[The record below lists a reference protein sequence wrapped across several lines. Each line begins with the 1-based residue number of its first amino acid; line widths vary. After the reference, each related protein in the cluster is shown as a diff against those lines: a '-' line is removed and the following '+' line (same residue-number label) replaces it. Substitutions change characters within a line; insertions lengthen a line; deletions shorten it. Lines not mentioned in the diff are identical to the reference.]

1 MENDNLGGEKALLE
15 ERRKKL
21 DQLRDK
27 GSAYGNTFKPQNS
40 AKKLHEEYGQ
50 FSKEALVKKDI
61 KNISIAGRIVLKRVM
76 GKASFATLRD
86 SSGDIQIYVTKNNVD
101 ESVYE
106 DFKTWD
112 LGDIVGISGTL
123 FRTQKDEL
131 TIDVWDLEMIT
142 KSLRPMPEKFKGLTD
157 IEARYRQRYLDL
169 MTNTSTKE
177 VFIKRTKI
185 IDSMRKIMNKVG
197 YLEVETPMMHPLA
210 GGAVARPFVT
220 QHNALGQDLY
230 LRIAP
235 ELYLK
240 RLLVGGFDKVFEI
253 NRSFRNEG
261 LSTKHNPE
269 FTMMEWYEAYASMQ
283 DQMNLTKEIILNAA
297 SAAGCKSKITWD
309 GEEINLDNFNQSTLT
324 DLVLEHN
331 KDLSKD
337 DIANK
342 KVLSNFLKDK
352 KIKIEKNWEVGR
364 MLLEVFEET
373 VESRL
378 IDPTFVTEYPVEVS
392 PLSRRNQ
399 DNPDFADRFEL
410 FIGGKEFANGFCELN
425 DPDDQAS
432 RFEKQVEA
440 KDSGDK
446 EAMDYDHDYITAL
459 EHGMPPAVGVGMGVD
474 RLVMLLTNQSSIR
487 DVLLFPQLKS
497 NE

>member
-1 MENDNLGGEKALLE
+1 MDNDNLGGEKALLE

-40 AKKLHEEYGQ
+40 AKKLHEEFGQ
-50 FSKEALVKKDI
+50 FSKEELVKKDI

-86 SSGDIQIYVTKNNVD
+86 ASGDIQIYVTKNNVD
-101 ESVYE
+101 DSVYE

-169 MTNTSTKE
+169 MTNTSSKE

-309 GEEINLDNFNQSTLT
+309 DEEINLDNFNQSTLT

-392 PLSRRNQ
+392 PLSRRKQ

-432 RFEKQVEA
+432 RFKKQVEA

>member
-1 MENDNLGGEKALLE
+1 MDNENISGEKALIE

-21 DQLRDK
+21 KQLRDR
-27 GSAYGNTFKPQNS
+27 GSAYGNSFKPQNN
-40 AKKLHEEYGQ
+40 AFKLQEEYGN
-50 FSKEALVKKDI
+50 FAKEDLAEKDVKD
-61 KNISIAGRIVLKRVM
+61 ISIAGRIVLKRVM
-76 GKASFATLRD
+76 GNASFATLRD
-86 SSGDIQIYVTKNNVD
+86 ASGDIQIYVTKNNVD
-101 ESVYE
+101 ETVYE

-112 LGDIVGISGTL
+112 LGDIVGVSGSL
-123 FRTQKDEL
+123 FKTKTDEL

-169 MTNTSTKE
+169 MTNNETKN
-177 VFIKRTKI
+177 VFIKRTRI
-185 IDSMRKIMNKVG
+185 IDSLRKKMNECN

-210 GGAVARPFVT
+210 GGAVARPFIT

-240 RLLVGGFDKVFEI
+240 RLLVGGFERVFEI

-269 FTMMEWYEAYASMQ
+269 FTMMEWYQAYASMQ
-283 DQMNLTKEIILNAA
+283 DQMDLTKDIILSAA
-297 SAAGCKSKITWD
+297 SAAGCGSNIEWGDLK
-309 GEEINLDNFNQSTLT
+309 INLDNFKQSTLP
-324 DLVLEHN
+324 DLVIEFN
-331 KDLSKD
+331 KSLTKDDLSNKQKLQ
-337 DIANK
+337 DILNDK
-342 KVLSNFLKDK
+342 KV
-352 KIKIEKNWEVGR
+352 KIEKSWGTGR

-373 VESRL
+373 VESKL
-378 IDPTFVTEYPVEVS
+378 IDPTFVTQYPVEVS
-392 PLSRRNQ
+392 PLSRRSES
-399 DNPDFADRFEL
+399 NPDYADRFEL

-432 RFEKQVEA
+432 RFEDQVVA

-497 NE
+497 

>member
-1 MENDNLGGEKALLE
+1 MSEDKIGGEKAILE

-21 DQLRDK
+21 ENLRDK
-27 GSAYGNTFKPQNS
+27 GVAYANSFRPKNS
-40 AKKLHEEYGQ
+40 AKEIHKLYGET
-50 FSKEALVKKDI
+50 SKDDLAEKNI

-76 GKASFATLRD
+76 GNASFATLRD
-86 SSGDIQIYVTKNNVD
+86 ASGDIQIYVTKNNID
-101 ESVYE
+101 ESVYD

-112 LGDIVGISGTL
+112 LGDIVGVSGSL
-123 FRTQKDEL
+123 FRTKTDEL
-131 TIDVWDLEMIT
+131 TIEVWDLEMIT

-157 IEARYRQRYLDL
+157 VEARYRQRYLDL
-169 MTNTSTKE
+169 MTNTQTKE
-177 VFIKRTKI
+177 IFIKRTRI
-185 IDSMRKIMNKVG
+185 IDSARKKMNERG

-220 QHNALGQDLY
+220 QHNALGRDLY

-240 RLLVGGFDKVFEI
+240 RLLVGGFDKVYEI

-269 FTMMEWYEAYASMQ
+269 FTMMEWYEAYATMQ
-283 DQMNLTKEIILNAA
+283 NQMDLTKDIIVNAA
-297 SAAGCKSKITWD
+297 KAIDCGERIQWD
-309 GEEINLDNFNQSTLT
+309 ELEIDLGKFSQEKLS
-324 DLVLEHN
+324 DLVLSYN
-331 KDLSKD
+331 KDLSKKD
-337 DIANK
+337 LNDRS
-342 KVLSNFLKDK
+342 VLEKYFKGLGKETDK
-352 KIKIEKNWEVGR
+352 SWGTGR
-364 MLLEVFEET
+364 LLLEIFEET
-373 VESRL
+373 VEERL
-378 IDPTFVTEYPVEVS
+378 VNPTFVTEYPVEVS
-392 PLSRRNQ
+392 PLSRRNP

-432 RFEKQVEA
+432 RFEAQVAA

-446 EAMDYDHDYITAL
+446 EAMDFDMDYITAL
-459 EHGMPPAVGVGMGVD
+459 EHGMPPAVGVGLGID

-487 DVLLFPQLKS
+487 DVLLFPQLK
-497 NE
+497 N

>member
-1 MENDNLGGEKALLE
+1 MDKDNLSGEKALIE

-27 GSAYGNTFKPQNS
+27 GSAYGNSFKPQNNS
-40 AKKLHEEYGQ
+40 NDIFKEYGE
-50 FSKEALVKKDI
+50 FSKDELAEKDI

-76 GKASFATLRD
+76 GNASFATLRD
-86 SSGDIQIYVTKNNVD
+86 SSGDIQIYVTKNNVE

-112 LGDIVGISGTL
+112 LGDIVGVSGSL
-123 FRTQKDEL
+123 FRTKTDEL

-169 MTNTSTKE
+169 MTNTATKE

-185 IDSMRKIMNKVG
+185 IDSMRKKMNEVG

-240 RLLVGGFDKVFEI
+240 RLLVGGFEKVFEI

-269 FTMMEWYEAYASMQ
+269 FTMMEWYQAYASMQ
-283 DQMNLTKEIILNAA
+283 DQMDLTKDIILNAA
-297 SAAGCKSKITWD
+297 SAASCESIIKWD
-309 GEEINLDNFNQSTLT
+309 DININLNNFTQSTLT
-324 DLVLEHN
+324 SLVLDHN
-331 KDLSKD
+331 KDLVEDDLTDKD
-337 DIANK
+337 KLSDFLKNK
-342 KVLSNFLKDK
+342 KVKV
-352 KIKIEKNWEVGR
+352 EKNWGVGR
-364 MLLEVFEET
+364 MILEIFEET
-373 VESRL
+373 VESKL

-392 PLSRRNQ
+392 PLSRRSEE
-399 DNPDFADRFEL
+399 NPDFADRFEL

-432 RFEKQVEA
+432 RFEDQVAA

-459 EHGMPPAVGVGMGVD
+459 EHGMPPAVGVGLGVD

-497 NE
+497 

>member
-1 MENDNLGGEKALLE
+1 MDNENLGGEKAILE

-21 DQLRDK
+21 DQLRDR
-27 GSAYGNTFKPQNS
+27 GSAYGNSFKPQNS
-40 AKKLHEEYGQ
+40 AKNLHDEYGG
-50 FSKEALVKKDI
+50 FSKEDLAKKNI

-86 SSGDIQIYVTKNNVD
+86 ASGDIQIYVTKNNVD
-101 ESVYE
+101 EDVYE

-112 LGDIVGISGTL
+112 LGDIVGVSGTL

-131 TIDVWDLEMIT
+131 TVDVWDLEMIT

-185 IDSMRKIMNKVG
+185 IDSMRKKMNEVG

-210 GGAVARPFVT
+210 GGAVARPFIT

-240 RLLVGGFDKVFEI
+240 RLLVGGFEKVFEI

-269 FTMMEWYEAYASMQ
+269 FTMMEWYQAYASMQ
-283 DQMNLTKEIILNAA
+283 DQMDLTRDIILNAA
-297 SAAGCKSKITWD
+297 EAAACGTDLEWD
-309 GEEINLDNFNQSTLT
+309 NVKINLGNFSQSTLS
-324 DLVLEHN
+324 DLVVRHN
-331 KDLSKD
+331 KDLTRD
-337 DIANK
+337 DLTDQK
-342 KVLSNFLKDK
+342 KLEEFLNNR
-352 KIKIEKNWEVGR
+352 KIKIEKSWGVGR
-364 MLLEVFEET
+364 MLLEIFEET
-373 VESRL
+373 VESYL

-392 PLSRRNQ
+392 PLSRRNEE
-399 DNPDFADRFEL
+399 NPEFADRFEL

-432 RFEKQVEA
+432 RFEDQVAA

-497 NE
+497 SE

>member
-1 MENDNLGGEKALLE
+1 MDKDNLSGEKALIE

-27 GSAYGNTFKPQNS
+27 GSAYGNSFKPQNNS
-40 AKKLHEEYGQ
+40 NDIFKEYGE
-50 FSKEALVKKDI
+50 FSKDELAEKDI

-76 GKASFATLRD
+76 GNASFATLRD
-86 SSGDIQIYVTKNNVD
+86 SSGDIQIYVTKNNVE

-112 LGDIVGISGTL
+112 LGDIVGVSGSL
-123 FRTQKDEL
+123 FRTKTDEL

-169 MTNTSTKE
+169 MTNTATKE

-185 IDSMRKIMNKVG
+185 IDSMRKKMNEVG

-240 RLLVGGFDKVFEI
+240 RLLVGGFEKVFEI

-269 FTMMEWYEAYASMQ
+269 FTMMEWYQAYASMQ
-283 DQMNLTKEIILNAA
+283 DQMDLTRDIILNAA
-297 SAAGCKSKITWD
+297 SAASCESIIKWD
-309 GEEINLDNFNQSTLT
+309 DVDINLDNFTQSTLT
-324 DLVLEHN
+324 SLVLDHN
-331 KDLSKD
+331 KELSEDDLTDKD
-337 DIANK
+337 KLSDFLKNK
-342 KVLSNFLKDK
+342 KVKV
-352 KIKIEKNWEVGR
+352 EKNWGVGR
-364 MLLEVFEET
+364 IILEIFEET
-373 VESRL
+373 VESKL

-392 PLSRRNQ
+392 PLSRRSEE
-399 DNPDFADRFEL
+399 NPDFADRFEL

-432 RFEKQVEA
+432 RFEDQVAA

-459 EHGMPPAVGVGMGVD
+459 EHGMPPAVGVGLGVD

-497 NE
+497 

>member
-1 MENDNLGGEKALLE
+1 MDKDNLSGEKALIE

-27 GSAYGNTFKPQNS
+27 GSAYGNSFKPQNNS
-40 AKKLHEEYGQ
+40 NDIFKEYGE
-50 FSKEALVKKDI
+50 FSKDELAEKDI

-76 GKASFATLRD
+76 GNASFATLRD
-86 SSGDIQIYVTKNNVD
+86 SSGDIQIYVTKNNV
-101 ESVYE
+101 EQSVYE

-112 LGDIVGISGTL
+112 LGDIVGVSGSL
-123 FRTQKDEL
+123 FRTKTDEL

-169 MTNTSTKE
+169 MTNTATKE

-185 IDSMRKIMNKVG
+185 IDAMRKKMNEVG

-240 RLLVGGFDKVFEI
+240 RLLVGGFEKVFEI

-269 FTMMEWYEAYASMQ
+269 FTMMEWYQAYASMQ
-283 DQMNLTKEIILNAA
+283 DQMDLTRDIILNAA
-297 SAAGCKSKITWD
+297 SAASCESIIKWD
-309 GEEINLDNFNQSTLT
+309 DVDINLDNFSQSTLT
-324 DLVLEHN
+324 SLVLDHN
-331 KDLSKD
+331 KELSEDDLTDKYKLSDFLK
-337 DIANK
+337 NK
-342 KVLSNFLKDK
+342 KVKV
-352 KIKIEKNWEVGR
+352 EKNWGVGR
-364 MLLEVFEET
+364 MVLEIFEET
-373 VESRL
+373 VESKL

-392 PLSRRNQ
+392 PLSRRSEE
-399 DNPDFADRFEL
+399 NPDFADRFEL

-432 RFEKQVEA
+432 RFEDQVAA

-459 EHGMPPAVGVGMGVD
+459 EHGMPPAVGVGLGVD

-497 NE
+497 

>member
-1 MENDNLGGEKALLE
+1 MDKDNLSGEKALIE

-27 GSAYGNTFKPQNS
+27 GSAYGNSFKPQNNS
-40 AKKLHEEYGQ
+40 NDIFKEYGE
-50 FSKEALVKKDI
+50 FSKDELAEKDI

-76 GKASFATLRD
+76 GNASFATLRD
-86 SSGDIQIYVTKNNVD
+86 SSGDIQIYVTKNNVE

-112 LGDIVGISGTL
+112 LGDIVGVSGSL
-123 FRTQKDEL
+123 FRTKTDEL

-169 MTNTSTKE
+169 MTNTATKE

-185 IDSMRKIMNKVG
+185 IDAMRKKMNEVG

-240 RLLVGGFDKVFEI
+240 RLLVGGFEKVFEI

-269 FTMMEWYEAYASMQ
+269 FTMMEWYQAYASMQ
-283 DQMNLTKEIILNAA
+283 DQMDLTRDIILNAA
-297 SAAGCKSKITWD
+297 SAASCESIIKWD
-309 GEEINLDNFNQSTLT
+309 DVDINLDNFSQSTLT
-324 DLVLEHN
+324 SLVLDHN
-331 KDLSKD
+331 KELSEDDLTDKYKLSDFLK
-337 DIANK
+337 NK
-342 KVLSNFLKDK
+342 KVKV
-352 KIKIEKNWEVGR
+352 EKNWGVGR
-364 MLLEVFEET
+364 MMLEIFEET
-373 VESRL
+373 VESKL

-392 PLSRRNQ
+392 PLSRRSEE
-399 DNPDFADRFEL
+399 NPDFADRFEL

-432 RFEKQVEA
+432 RFEDQVAA

-459 EHGMPPAVGVGMGVD
+459 EHGMPPAVGVGLGVD

-497 NE
+497 

>member
-1 MENDNLGGEKALLE
+1 MDKDNLSGEKALIE

-27 GSAYGNTFKPQNS
+27 GSAYGNSFKPQNNS
-40 AKKLHEEYGQ
+40 NDIFKEYGE
-50 FSKEALVKKDI
+50 FSKDELAEKDI

-76 GKASFATLRD
+76 GNASFATLRD
-86 SSGDIQIYVTKNNVD
+86 SSGDIQIYVTKNNV
-101 ESVYE
+101 EQSVYE

-112 LGDIVGISGTL
+112 LGDIVGVSGSL
-123 FRTQKDEL
+123 FRTKTDEL

-169 MTNTSTKE
+169 MTNTATKE

-185 IDSMRKIMNKVG
+185 IDSMRKKMNEVG

-220 QHNALGQDLY
+220 QHNALGQDLF

-240 RLLVGGFDKVFEI
+240 RLLVGGFEKVFEI

-269 FTMMEWYEAYASMQ
+269 FTMMEWYQAYASMQ
-283 DQMNLTKEIILNAA
+283 DQMDLTRDIILNAA
-297 SAAGCKSKITWD
+297 SAASWESIRKWD
-309 GEEINLDNFNQSTLT
+309 DVDINLDKFTQSTLT
-324 DLVLEHN
+324 SLVLDHN
-331 KDLSKD
+331 KELSEDDLIDKHKLSDFLK
-337 DIANK
+337 NK
-342 KVLSNFLKDK
+342 KVKV
-352 KIKIEKNWEVGR
+352 EKNWGVGR
-364 MLLEVFEET
+364 MVLEIFEET
-373 VESRL
+373 VESKL

-392 PLSRRNQ
+392 PLSRRSEE
-399 DNPDFADRFEL
+399 NPDFADRFEL

-432 RFEKQVEA
+432 RFEDQVAA

-459 EHGMPPAVGVGMGVD
+459 EHGMPPAVGVGLGVD

-497 NE
+497 

>member
-1 MENDNLGGEKALLE
+1 MDNENISGEKALIE

-21 DQLRDK
+21 KQLRDK
-27 GSAYGNTFKPQNS
+27 GSAYGNSFKPQNN
-40 AKKLHEEYGQ
+40 ALKLQEEYGN
-50 FSKEALVKKDI
+50 FSKEVLAEKDVKD
-61 KNISIAGRIVLKRVM
+61 ISIAGRIVLKRVM
-76 GKASFATLRD
+76 GNASFATLRD
-86 SSGDIQIYVTKNNVD
+86 ASGDIQIYVTKNNVD
-101 ESVYE
+101 ETVYE

-112 LGDIVGISGTL
+112 LGDIVGVSGSL
-123 FRTQKDEL
+123 FKTKTDEL

-169 MTNTSTKE
+169 MTNNETKN
-177 VFIKRTKI
+177 VFIKRTRI
-185 IDSMRKIMNKVG
+185 IDSLRKKMNECN

-210 GGAVARPFVT
+210 GGAVARPFIT

-240 RLLVGGFDKVFEI
+240 RLLVGGFERVFEI

-269 FTMMEWYEAYASMQ
+269 FTMMEWYQAYASMQ
-283 DQMNLTKEIILNAA
+283 DQMDLTKDIILSAA
-297 SAAGCKSKITWD
+297 SAAGCGSNIEWGDLK
-309 GEEINLDNFNQSTLT
+309 INLDNFKQSTLS
-324 DLVLEHN
+324 DLVIEFN
-331 KDLSKD
+331 KSLTKDDLSDKQKLQ
-337 DIANK
+337 DI
-342 KVLSNFLKDK
+342 LKDK
-352 KIKIEKNWEVGR
+352 KVKIEKSWGTGR

-373 VESRL
+373 VESKL
-378 IDPTFVTEYPVEVS
+378 IDPTFVTQYPVEVS
-392 PLSRRNQ
+392 PLSRRSES
-399 DNPDFADRFEL
+399 NPDYADRFEL

-432 RFEKQVEA
+432 RFEDQVVA

-497 NE
+497 

>member
-1 MENDNLGGEKALLE
+1 MDKDNLSGEKALIE

-21 DQLRDK
+21 EQLRDK
-27 GSAYGNTFKPQNS
+27 GDAYGNSFKPKNN
-40 AKKLHEEYGQ
+40 AKDLQDEYGKY
-50 FSKEALVKKDI
+50 SKEELVDKKVKD
-61 KNISIAGRIVLKRVM
+61 ISIAGRIVLKRVM
-76 GKASFATLRD
+76 GNASFATIRD
-86 SSGDIQIYVTKNNVD
+86 SSGDIQIYVTKNNVE

-112 LGDIVGISGTL
+112 LGDIVGVSGSL
-123 FRTQKDEL
+123 FRTKTDEL

-169 MTNTSTKE
+169 MTNIDTKE

-185 IDSMRKIMNKVG
+185 IDSMRKKMNDCG

-210 GGAVARPFVT
+210 GGAVARPFIT

-240 RLLVGGFDKVFEI
+240 RLLVGGFERVFEI

-283 DQMNLTKEIILNAA
+283 EQMDLTRDIIL
-297 SAAGCKSKITWD
+297 SAAVAAECDTKIEWGDTK
-309 GEEINLDNFNQSTLT
+309 INLNNFKQSTLS

-331 KDLSKD
+331 KDLTKE
-337 DIANK
+337 DINNKGNLEQFLKKK
-342 KVLSNFLKDK
+342 KV
-352 KIKIEKNWEVGR
+352 KIEKNWGVGR
-364 MLLEVFEET
+364 MLLEAFEET
-373 VESRL
+373 VEENL

-392 PLSRRNQ
+392 PLSRRNEE
-399 DNPDFADRFEL
+399 NPDYADRFEL

-432 RFEKQVEA
+432 RFEDQVAA

-446 EAMDYDHDYITAL
+446 EAMDYDQDYITAL

-497 NE
+497 

>member
-1 MENDNLGGEKALLE
+1 MDKDNLSGEKALIE

-27 GSAYGNTFKPQNS
+27 GSAYGNSFKPQNNS
-40 AKKLHEEYGQ
+40 NDIFKEYGE
-50 FSKEALVKKDI
+50 FSKDELAEKDI

-76 GKASFATLRD
+76 GNASFATLRD
-86 SSGDIQIYVTKNNVD
+86 SSGDIQIYVTKNNV
-101 ESVYE
+101 EQSVYE

-112 LGDIVGISGTL
+112 LGDIVGVSGSL
-123 FRTQKDEL
+123 FRTKTDEL

-169 MTNTSTKE
+169 MTNIATKE

-185 IDSMRKIMNKVG
+185 IDSMRKKMNEVG

-240 RLLVGGFDKVFEI
+240 RLLVGGFEKVFEI

-269 FTMMEWYEAYASMQ
+269 FTMMEWYQAYASMQ
-283 DQMNLTKEIILNAA
+283 DQMDLTRDIILNAA
-297 SAAGCKSKITWD
+297 SAASCESIIKWD
-309 GEEINLDNFNQSTLT
+309 DVDINLDNFTQSTLT
-324 DLVLEHN
+324 SLVLDHN
-331 KDLSKD
+331 KELSEDDLTNKD
-337 DIANK
+337 KLSDFLKNK
-342 KVLSNFLKDK
+342 KVKV
-352 KIKIEKNWEVGR
+352 EKNWGVGR
-364 MLLEVFEET
+364 MILEIFEET
-373 VESRL
+373 VESKL

-392 PLSRRNQ
+392 PLSRRSEE
-399 DNPDFADRFEL
+399 NPDFADRFEL

-432 RFEKQVEA
+432 RFEDQVAA

-459 EHGMPPAVGVGMGVD
+459 EHGMPPAVGVGLGVD

-497 NE
+497 

>member
-1 MENDNLGGEKALLE
+1 MDNDNLGGEKALLE

-40 AKKLHEEYGQ
+40 AKKLHEEFGQ
-50 FSKEALVKKDI
+50 FSKEELVKKDV

-101 ESVYE
+101 GSVYE

-169 MTNTSTKE
+169 MTNTSSKE

-297 SAAGCKSKITWD
+297 SAAGCKSQITWD
-309 GEEINLDNFNQSTLT
+309 DEEINLDNFNQSTLT

-378 IDPTFVTEYPVEVS
+378 IDPTFVTDYPVEVS
-392 PLSRRNQ
+392 PLSRRKQ

-432 RFEKQVEA
+432 RFKKQVEA

-497 NE
+497 N

>member
-1 MENDNLGGEKALLE
+1 MDNENLGGEKAILE

-27 GSAYGNTFKPQNS
+27 GSAYGNSFKPQNS
-40 AKKLHEEYGQ
+40 AKNLHDEYGG
-50 FSKEALVKKDI
+50 FSKEDLTKKNI

-86 SSGDIQIYVTKNNVD
+86 ASGDIQIYVTKNNVD
-101 ESVYE
+101 EDVYE

-112 LGDIVGISGTL
+112 LGDIVGVSGTL

-185 IDSMRKIMNKVG
+185 IDSMRKKMNEAG

-210 GGAVARPFVT
+210 GGAVARPFIT

-240 RLLVGGFDKVFEI
+240 RLLVGGFEKVFEI

-269 FTMMEWYEAYASMQ
+269 FTMMEWYQAYASMQ
-283 DQMNLTKEIILNAA
+283 DQMDLTRDIILNAA
-297 SAAGCKSKITWD
+297 EAAACGTDLEWDSVKIKL
-309 GEEINLDNFNQSTLT
+309 GNFNQSTLS
-324 DLVLEHN
+324 DLVTKHN
-331 KDLSKD
+331 KDLTSND
-337 DIANK
+337 LTDRK
-342 KVLSNFLKDK
+342 KLEEFLNNR
-352 KIKIEKNWEVGR
+352 KIKIEKSWGIGR
-364 MLLEVFEET
+364 MLLEIFEET
-373 VESRL
+373 VESNL

-392 PLSRRNQ
+392 PLSRRSE
-399 DNPDFADRFEL
+399 DNPEFADRFEL

-432 RFEKQVEA
+432 RFEDQVAA

-497 NE
+497 SE

>member
-1 MENDNLGGEKALLE
+1 MDNENLGGEKAILE

-21 DQLRDK
+21 DQLRDR
-27 GSAYGNTFKPQNS
+27 GSAYGNSFKPQNS
-40 AKKLHEEYGQ
+40 AKNLHDEYGS
-50 FSKEALVKKDI
+50 FSKEDLANKNI

-86 SSGDIQIYVTKNNVD
+86 ASGDIQIYVTKNNVD
-101 ESVYE
+101 EDVYE

-112 LGDIVGISGTL
+112 LGDIVGVSGTL

-131 TIDVWDLEMIT
+131 TVDVWDLEMIT

-185 IDSMRKIMNKVG
+185 IDSMRKKMNEVG

-210 GGAVARPFVT
+210 GGAVARPFIT

-240 RLLVGGFDKVFEI
+240 RLLVGGFEKVFEI

-269 FTMMEWYEAYASMQ
+269 FTMMEWYQAYASMQ
-283 DQMNLTKEIILNAA
+283 DQMDLTRDIILNAA
-297 SAAGCKSKITWD
+297 EAATCGTNLEWD
-309 GEEINLDNFNQSTLT
+309 NVKINLDNFNQSTLS
-324 DLVLEHN
+324 DLVIEHN
-331 KDLSKD
+331 KDLTKD
-337 DIANK
+337 DLTDQK
-342 KVLSNFLKDK
+342 KLEEFLNNR
-352 KIKIEKNWEVGR
+352 KIKTEKSWGVGR
-364 MLLEVFEET
+364 MLLEIFEET
-373 VESRL
+373 VESNL

-392 PLSRRNQ
+392 PLSRRNEE
-399 DNPDFADRFEL
+399 NPEFADRFEL

-432 RFEKQVEA
+432 RFEDQVAA

-497 NE
+497 SE

>member
-1 MENDNLGGEKALLE
+1 MDKDNLSGEKALIE

-27 GSAYGNTFKPQNS
+27 GSAYGNSFKPQNNS
-40 AKKLHEEYGQ
+40 NDIFKEYGE
-50 FSKEALVKKDI
+50 FSKDELAEKDI

-76 GKASFATLRD
+76 GNASFATLRD
-86 SSGDIQIYVTKNNVD
+86 SSGDIQIYVTKNNVE

-112 LGDIVGISGTL
+112 LGDIVGVSGSL
-123 FRTQKDEL
+123 FRTKTDEL

-169 MTNTSTKE
+169 MTNTATKE

-185 IDSMRKIMNKVG
+185 IDSMRKKMNEVG

-220 QHNALGQDLY
+220 QHNALGQDLF

-240 RLLVGGFDKVFEI
+240 RLLVGGFEKVFEI

-269 FTMMEWYEAYASMQ
+269 FTMMEWYQAYASMQ
-283 DQMNLTKEIILNAA
+283 DQMDLTRDIILNAA
-297 SAAGCKSKITWD
+297 SAASCESIIKWD
-309 GEEINLDNFNQSTLT
+309 DVDINLDNFTQSTLT
-324 DLVLEHN
+324 SLVLDHN
-331 KDLSKD
+331 KELSEDDLTDKYKLSDFLK
-337 DIANK
+337 NK
-342 KVLSNFLKDK
+342 KVKV
-352 KIKIEKNWEVGR
+352 EKNWGVGR
-364 MLLEVFEET
+364 MILEIFEET
-373 VESRL
+373 VESKL

-392 PLSRRNQ
+392 PLSRRSEE
-399 DNPDFADRFEL
+399 NPDFADRFEL

-432 RFEKQVEA
+432 RFEDQVAA

-459 EHGMPPAVGVGMGVD
+459 EHGMPPAVGVGLGVD

-497 NE
+497 

>member
-1 MENDNLGGEKALLE
+1 MDNDNLGGEKALLE

-40 AKKLHEEYGQ
+40 AKKLHEEFGQ
-50 FSKEALVKKDI
+50 FSKEELVKKDI

-86 SSGDIQIYVTKNNVD
+86 ASGDIQIYVTKNNVD
-101 ESVYE
+101 DSVYE

-169 MTNTSTKE
+169 MTNTSSKE

-297 SAAGCKSKITWD
+297 SAAGCKSQITWD
-309 GEEINLDNFNQSTLT
+309 DEEINLDNFNQSTLT

-378 IDPTFVTEYPVEVS
+378 IDPTFVTDYPVEVS
-392 PLSRRNQ
+392 PLSRRKQ

-432 RFEKQVEA
+432 RFKKQVEA

>member
-1 MENDNLGGEKALLE
+1 MDNENISGEKALIE

-21 DQLRDK
+21 KQLRDR
-27 GSAYGNTFKPQNS
+27 GGAYGNSFKPQNN
-40 AKKLHEEYGQ
+40 AFKLQEEYGR
-50 FSKEALVKKDI
+50 FSKEDLAEKDVKD
-61 KNISIAGRIVLKRVM
+61 ISIAGRIVLKRVM
-76 GKASFATLRD
+76 GNASFATLRD
-86 SSGDIQIYVTKNNVD
+86 ASGDIQIYVTKNNVD
-101 ESVYE
+101 ETVYE

-112 LGDIVGISGTL
+112 LGDIVGVSGSL
-123 FRTQKDEL
+123 FKTKTDEL

-169 MTNTSTKE
+169 MTNNETKNI
-177 VFIKRTKI
+177 FIKRTRI
-185 IDSMRKIMNKVG
+185 IDSLRKKMNECN

-210 GGAVARPFVT
+210 GGAVARPFIT

-240 RLLVGGFDKVFEI
+240 RLLVGGFERVFEI

-269 FTMMEWYEAYASMQ
+269 FTMMEWYQAYASMQ
-283 DQMNLTKEIILNAA
+283 DQMDLTKDIIFSAA
-297 SAAGCKSKITWD
+297 SAADCGSNIEWGDLK
-309 GEEINLDNFNQSTLT
+309 INLDNFKQSTLSE
-324 DLVLEHN
+324 LVIEFN
-331 KDLSKD
+331 KSLTKDDLSNKQKLQ
-337 DIANK
+337 DILNDK
-342 KVLSNFLKDK
+342 KV
-352 KIKIEKNWEVGR
+352 KIEKSWGTGR

-373 VESRL
+373 VESKL
-378 IDPTFVTEYPVEVS
+378 IDPTFVTQYPVEVS
-392 PLSRRNQ
+392 PLSRRSES
-399 DNPDFADRFEL
+399 NPDYADRFEL

-432 RFEKQVEA
+432 RFEDQVLA

-497 NE
+497 

>member
-1 MENDNLGGEKALLE
+1 MDNENISGEKALIE

-21 DQLRDK
+21 KQLRDR
-27 GSAYGNTFKPQNS
+27 GGAYGNSFKPQNN
-40 AKKLHEEYGQ
+40 AFKLQEEYGR
-50 FSKEALVKKDI
+50 FSKEDLAEKDVKD
-61 KNISIAGRIVLKRVM
+61 ISIAGRIVLKRVM
-76 GKASFATLRD
+76 GNASFATLRD
-86 SSGDIQIYVTKNNVD
+86 GSGDIQIYVTKNNVD
-101 ESVYE
+101 ETVYE

-112 LGDIVGISGTL
+112 LGDIVGVSGSL
-123 FRTQKDEL
+123 FKTKTDEL

-169 MTNTSTKE
+169 MTNNETKN

-185 IDSMRKIMNKVG
+185 IDSLRKKMNECN

-210 GGAVARPFVT
+210 GGAVARPFIT

-240 RLLVGGFDKVFEI
+240 RLLVGGFERVFEI

-269 FTMMEWYEAYASMQ
+269 FTMMEWYQAYASMQ
-283 DQMNLTKEIILNAA
+283 DQMDLTKDIILSAA
-297 SAAGCKSKITWD
+297 SAADCGSNIEWGDLK
-309 GEEINLDNFNQSTLT
+309 INLDNFKQSTLSE
-324 DLVLEHN
+324 LVIEFN
-331 KDLSKD
+331 KSLTKDDLSNKQKLQ
-337 DIANK
+337 DILNDK
-342 KVLSNFLKDK
+342 KV
-352 KIKIEKNWEVGR
+352 KIEKSWGTGR

-373 VESRL
+373 VESKL
-378 IDPTFVTEYPVEVS
+378 IDPTFVTQYPVEVS
-392 PLSRRNQ
+392 PLSRRSES
-399 DNPDFADRFEL
+399 NPDYADRFEL

-432 RFEKQVEA
+432 RFEDQVLA

-497 NE
+497 

>member
-1 MENDNLGGEKALLE
+1 MDKDNLSGEKALIE

-27 GSAYGNTFKPQNS
+27 GSAYGNSFKPQNNS
-40 AKKLHEEYGQ
+40 NDIFKEYGE
-50 FSKEALVKKDI
+50 FSKDELAEKDI

-76 GKASFATLRD
+76 GNASFATLRD
-86 SSGDIQIYVTKNNVD
+86 SSGDIQIYVTKNNV
-101 ESVYE
+101 EQSVYE

-112 LGDIVGISGTL
+112 LGDIVGVSGSL
-123 FRTQKDEL
+123 FRTKTDEL

-169 MTNTSTKE
+169 MTNTATKE

-185 IDSMRKIMNKVG
+185 IDSMRKKMNEVG

-220 QHNALGQDLY
+220 QHNALGQDLF

-240 RLLVGGFDKVFEI
+240 RLLVGGFEKVFEI

-269 FTMMEWYEAYASMQ
+269 FTMMEWYQAYASMQ
-283 DQMNLTKEIILNAA
+283 DQMDLTRDIILNAA
-297 SAAGCKSKITWD
+297 SAASCESIIKWD
-309 GEEINLDNFNQSTLT
+309 DVDINLDNFTQSTLT
-324 DLVLEHN
+324 SLVLDHN
-331 KDLSKD
+331 KELSEDDLIDKHKLSDFLK
-337 DIANK
+337 NK
-342 KVLSNFLKDK
+342 KVKV
-352 KIKIEKNWEVGR
+352 EKNWGVGR
-364 MLLEVFEET
+364 MVLEIFEET
-373 VESRL
+373 VESKL

-392 PLSRRNQ
+392 PLSRRSEE
-399 DNPDFADRFEL
+399 NPDFADRFEL

-432 RFEKQVEA
+432 RFEDQVAA

-459 EHGMPPAVGVGMGVD
+459 EHGMPPAVGVGLGVD

-497 NE
+497 

>member
-1 MENDNLGGEKALLE
+1 MDNENLGGEKAILE

-27 GSAYGNTFKPQNS
+27 GSAYGNSFKPENS
-40 AKKLHEEYGQ
+40 SKNLHEKYGK
-50 FSKEALVKKDI
+50 FSKEDLAKKDI

-101 ESVYE
+101 DDVYE

-112 LGDIVGISGTL
+112 LGDIVGVSGTL

-131 TIDVWDLEMIT
+131 TIDAWDIEMIT

-169 MTNTSTKE
+169 MTNSATKD

-185 IDSMRKIMNKVG
+185 IDSMRKKMNKVG

-240 RLLVGGFDKVFEI
+240 RLLVGGFEKVFEI

-269 FTMMEWYEAYASMQ
+269 FTMMEWYQAYATMQ
-283 DQMNLTKEIILNAA
+283 DQMDLTRDIILNAA
-297 SAAGCKSKITWD
+297 EAAECPSKLKWD
-309 GEEINLDNFNQSTLT
+309 DVEINLNNFSQSSLSN
-324 DLVLEHN
+324 LVLEHN
-331 KDLSKD
+331 DDLSED
-337 DIANK
+337 DLTDSDKLKA
-342 KVLSNFLKDK
+342 FLKSK
-352 KIKIEKNWEVGR
+352 NIRIENSWGEGR

-373 VESRL
+373 VESKL

-392 PLSRRNQ
+392 PLSRRNEEK
-399 DNPDFADRFEL
+399 PEFADRFEL

-432 RFEKQVEA
+432 RFEDQVAA
-440 KDSGDK
+440 KNSGDK

-497 NE
+497 

>member
-1 MENDNLGGEKALLE
+1 MDNENLGGEKAILE

-27 GSAYGNTFKPQNS
+27 GSAYGNSFKPQNS
-40 AKKLHEEYGQ
+40 AKNLHDEYGG
-50 FSKEALVKKDI
+50 FSKEDLTKKNI

-86 SSGDIQIYVTKNNVD
+86 ASGDIQIYVTKNNVD
-101 ESVYE
+101 EDVYE

-112 LGDIVGISGTL
+112 LGDIVGVSGTL

-185 IDSMRKIMNKVG
+185 IDSMRKKMNEAG

-210 GGAVARPFVT
+210 GGAVARPFIT

-240 RLLVGGFDKVFEI
+240 RLLVGGFEKVFEI

-269 FTMMEWYEAYASMQ
+269 FTMMEWYQAYASMQ
-283 DQMNLTKEIILNAA
+283 DQMDLTRDIILNAA
-297 SAAGCKSKITWD
+297 EAAACGTDLEWD
-309 GEEINLDNFNQSTLT
+309 SVKINLGNFNQSTLS
-324 DLVLEHN
+324 DLVTEHN
-331 KDLSKD
+331 KDLTRND
-337 DIANK
+337 LTDQK
-342 KVLSNFLKDK
+342 KLEEFLNNR
-352 KIKIEKNWEVGR
+352 KIKIEKSWGIGR
-364 MLLEVFEET
+364 MLLEIFEET
-373 VESRL
+373 VESNL

-392 PLSRRNQ
+392 PLSRRSE
-399 DNPDFADRFEL
+399 DNPEFADRFEL

-432 RFEKQVEA
+432 RFEDQVAA

-497 NE
+497 SE